1 MSPEPSVTKGAA
13 ARRRRCAR
21 LAVAGLA
28 ALALAGA
35 ALAAWAW
42 TRPRPPQPPQP
53 ELADAD
59 PEVAEAIREARDGV
73 LRAPRSAAAWGGYGQ
88 VLRAHDFGA
97 EANTCFAEAERL
109 DLAEPR
115 WPYLHGLTLVLTEPG
130 PGLDCLERA
139 VPLCEAGPS
148 APRLRL
154 AEVLLEQGRLD
165 EAEAHLRHALDR
177 EPGPCRARL
186 GLAQAAF
193 AREQWREGLR
203 RLEGCLR
210 DEHCRKRALTLS
222 AEAWARLGE
231 SERAA
236 AALKGAAEL
245 PDDRPWPDP
254 FVQEVERLQVG
265 RRLALVRA
273 DALARQGRGWEA
285 VGLLEAT
292 VRRHPDAAQAWL
304 LLGQTLVRLKDPA
317 QAEQALGQAVRVAPE
332 TVEAWFQLGVARF
345 FLGKPRSAADAF
357 RETIRLKPD
366 HALAHFNL
374 GHCLKQ
380 AGDADGAAAEF
391 REALRCRPGYEAAQK
406 ALDQVTSAGREKK
419 PSP

>member
-1 MSPEPSVTKGAA
+1 MSQEPSHVKGAA
-13 ARRRRCAR
+13 GPRRPRAR
-21 LAVAGLA
+21 LAVAVAA
-28 ALALAGA
+28 ALALVGA
-35 ALAAWAW
+35 AVAAWAW

-53 ELADAD
+53 ELTDAD
-59 PEVAEAIREARDGV
+59 PEVAEAVREARDGV

-88 VLRAHDFGA
+88 VLRAHDFAA
-97 EANTCFAEAERL
+97 EANICFAEAERL
-109 DLAEPR
+109 GPAEPR
-115 WPYLHGLTLVLTEPG
+115 WPYLRGLTLVLTEPG
-130 PGLDCLERA
+130 PGIDCLGRA
-139 VPLCEAGPS
+139 ARLGEAGPS

-154 AEVLLEQGRLD
+154 AEALLEQGRLD
-165 EAEAHLRHALDR
+165 EAEAHLQPALGR
-177 EPGPCRARL
+177 EPASCRARL

-193 AREQWREGLR
+193 AREEWREGLR
-203 RLEGCLR
+203 RLEGCVQ
-210 DEHCRKRALTLS
+210 DEHCRKRALALS

-231 SERAA
+231 PGRAA
-236 AALKGAAEL
+236 AALKEAAEL

-254 FVQEVERLQVG
+254 FVREVEQLQVG

-285 VGLLEAT
+285 VALLEAT

-304 LLGQTLVRLKDPA
+304 LLGQTLVRLKDPER
-317 QAEQALGQAVRVAPE
+317 AEQALSQAVQVAPE

-345 FLGKPRSAADAF
+345 FLGKPRGAGDAF

-380 AGDADGAAAEF
+380 SGEIAGAAAEF
-391 REALRCRPGYEAAQK
+391 REALRCRPDYPAARQ
-406 ALDQVTSAGREKK
+406 ALDAVTAAGREKK